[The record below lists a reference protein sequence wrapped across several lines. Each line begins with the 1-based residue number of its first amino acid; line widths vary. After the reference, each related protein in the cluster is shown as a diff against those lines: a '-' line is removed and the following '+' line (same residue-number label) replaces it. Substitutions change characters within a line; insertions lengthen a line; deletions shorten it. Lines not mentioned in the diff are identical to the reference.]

1 MNRLSLPLLLLATLA
16 GCRDEAAMRPDPV
29 AMTAESTGHF
39 CQMNL
44 LEHPGPKAQVHLDGQ
59 PWPLFFSQARDA
71 VAYQMMPE
79 QEGIIAATYV
89 SDMAKAPSWE
99 EPGAENWIAA
109 EDAFYVGNSR
119 QAGGMGAPELIPFGT
134 EAAARAF
141 AEANGGNVMR
151 LAEIPPELALAPAGP
166 ATEAA
171 EDDDAD
177 YLARLEALS
186 ATPTPETPQEAQP

>member
-1 MNRLSLPLLLLATLA
+1 MKRLVLPLLLAAALA
-16 GCRDEAAMRPDPV
+16 GCREEAAMRPDPV

-59 PWPLFFSQARDA
+59 PYPLFFSQVRDA
-71 VAYQMMPE
+71 VAYRMMPE

-89 SDMAKAPSWE
+89 SDMAAAPSWE
-99 EPGAENWIAA
+99 EPGAKNWIAA

-141 AEANGGNVMR
+141 ADANGGSVMR
-151 LAEIPPELALAPAGP
+151 LDDIPPELALAPAGP
-166 ATEAA
+166 AVDAPEGGG
-171 EDDDAD
+171 DDAD
-177 YLARLEALS
+177 YLARLEAL
-186 ATPTPETPQEAQP
+186 ATPQTPEEAKP